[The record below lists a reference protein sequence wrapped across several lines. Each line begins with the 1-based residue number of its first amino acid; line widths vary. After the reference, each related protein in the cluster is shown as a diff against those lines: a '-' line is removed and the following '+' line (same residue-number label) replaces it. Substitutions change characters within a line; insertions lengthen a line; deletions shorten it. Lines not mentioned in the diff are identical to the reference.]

1 MNLETEKLLPLEK
14 QIDEMEILD
23 AISLM
28 IRNNIEGIQV
38 LESSKKEICIA
49 VDCIYKKLSETSTG
63 RLIYVGAGT
72 SGRIGVQDGSELH
85 PTFNW
90 PLSRFDY
97 VIAGGFEALTKSIE
111 KAEDDIIEAKKIFEL
126 KKISSKDVVIG
137 LSASSITPFTSE
149 FIKLSKKKGALTI
162 GIGNNVDGELQK
174 LSNISLTLNT
184 GREVIAGS
192 TRLKAGTSQKVCL
205 NIISSLVMVR
215 FNKVKKGL
223 MIELVEN
230 NEKLKK
236 RKRLIK
242 NLIKT

>member
-1 MNLETEKLLPLEK
+1 MLMAVTNF
-14 QIDEMEILD
+14 QI
-23 AISLM
+23 
-28 IRNNIEGIQV
+28 
-38 LESSKKEICIA
+38 
-49 VDCIYKKLSETSTG
+49 Y
-63 RLIYVGAGT
+63 
-72 SGRIGVQDGSELH
+72 H
-85 PTFNW
+85 
-90 PLSRFDY
+90 
-97 VIAGGFEALTKSIE
+97 
-111 KAEDDIIEAKKIFEL
+111 
-126 KKISSKDVVIG
+126 
-137 LSASSITPFTSE
+137 
-149 FIKLSKKKGALTI
+149 
-162 GIGNNVDGELQK
+162 
-174 LSNISLTLNT
+174 TLNT